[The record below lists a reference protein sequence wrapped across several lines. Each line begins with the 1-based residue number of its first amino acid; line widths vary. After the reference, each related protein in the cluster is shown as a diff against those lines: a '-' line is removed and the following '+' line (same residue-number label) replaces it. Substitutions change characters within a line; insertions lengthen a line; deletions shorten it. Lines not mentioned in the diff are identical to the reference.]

1 MTLQCVIIQTN
12 PDNTT
17 AVQNTVWSRNG
28 MSVRVTNTSGSF
40 FIPNHSIQFNSTT
53 RAFTDLVITD
63 VTLEDDN
70 MGYNCTAAGTTI
82 TSFVVLNVTGK
93 LYIYTYVH
101 ISMYV

>member
-1 MTLQCVIIQTN
+1 M
-12 PDNTT
+12 P
-17 AVQNTVWSRNG
+17 
-28 MSVRVTNTSGSF
+28 VRVTNTSGSF
-40 FIPNHSIQFNSTT
+40 FIPNHSTQFNSTT

-70 MGYNCTAAGTTI
+70 IVYTCTAVVATI

-93 LYIYTYVH
+93 LYIRTYVH